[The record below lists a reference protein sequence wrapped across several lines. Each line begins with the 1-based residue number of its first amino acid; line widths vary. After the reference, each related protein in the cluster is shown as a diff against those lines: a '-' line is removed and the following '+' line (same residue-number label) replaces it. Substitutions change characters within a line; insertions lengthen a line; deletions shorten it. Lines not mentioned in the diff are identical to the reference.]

1 MSKNKILVFIATYNE
16 NLNISDLF
24 FDIIKIS
31 PDYNVLIIDDNSTDG
46 TKEILEKLSAT
57 HTCLTL
63 IHRPRK
69 MGVGSAHRAAMI
81 YALKNEYDQLVT
93 MDADFS
99 HSPGTIPQ
107 MLEKLET
114 LDFVIGS
121 RYMKGGKSDYE
132 GYRKWVSLIANKLAR
147 LTLGIKIHECTTSFR
162 AFRVS
167 LFNNLN
173 LSAIKS
179 NGYSFFLECVY
190 ELKCVDAVMA
200 EVPIHFKDRFH
211 GNSKIPKTEIFR
223 SMYKLAYLF
232 RSRFYKKQT
241 QLSNPAE
248 IKTSCYFCK
257 SQCIVEINHEDTFN
271 DIAGAQAYK
280 SKSLEHKSK
289 PQVVNCLVCD
299 LSFVLESSYPNNI

>member
-24 FDIIKIS
+24 YNIIKIS
-31 PDYNVLIIDDNSTDG
+31 PEYDVLIIDDNSTDG
-46 TKEILEKLSAT
+46 TKGSLEKLSAT
-57 HTCLTL
+57 HTCLTV

-81 YALKNEYDQLVT
+81 YALKNEYDELVT

-107 MLEKLET
+107 MLEKLKT
-114 LDFVIGS
+114 SNFVIGS

-132 GYRKWVSLIANKLAR
+132 GYRKWVSLIANKFAR
-147 LTLGIKIHECTTSFR
+147 FILGIKIHECTTSFR

-167 LFNNLN
+167 LFNTLN

-190 ELKCVDAVMA
+190 ELKCIDAEMA
-200 EVPIHFKDRFH
+200 EVPIHFKDRFQ

-223 SMYKLAYLF
+223 SMYKLVNLF
-232 RSRFYKKQT
+232 LSRFKNKR
-241 QLSNPAE
+241 S
-248 IKTSCYFCK
+248 
-257 SQCIVEINHEDTFN
+257 
-271 DIAGAQAYK
+271 
-280 SKSLEHKSK
+280 
-289 PQVVNCLVCD
+289 
-299 LSFVLESSYPNNI
+299 